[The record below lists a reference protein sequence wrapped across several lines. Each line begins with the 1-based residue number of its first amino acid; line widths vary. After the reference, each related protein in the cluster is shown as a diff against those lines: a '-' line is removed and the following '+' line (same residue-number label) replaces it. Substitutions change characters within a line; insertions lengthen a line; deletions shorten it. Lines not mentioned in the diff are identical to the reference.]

1 LTAADE
7 DVGDDKDRACNQLP
21 LPVVH
26 TRA

>member
-1 LTAADE
+1 LAAADE